1 MEIGAIIY
9 QKLKD
14 RPSQLKVVR
23 LLFEYGLSVKSKRVY
38 CGDVEISATALASAA
53 DVDRRVIPATIESIG
68 RDPKLSM
75 IFQYLRPTANFKEAA
90 KPLGWHVVSVTV
102 SKIKDKPGVLAT
114 VMRLISDS
122 GINIKQVIVDD
133 VEEEVKKAYIITD
146 SALPGRMY
154 AEIMDKEIVDAI
166 TIH

>member
-23 LLFEYGLSVKSKRVY
+23 LLFEYGLCVRSKKVY
-38 CGDVEISATALASAA
+38 AGDIEISATALATAA
-53 DVDRRVIPATIESIG
+53 EVDRRVIPATIESIIK
-68 RDPKLSM
+68 DPKLSL
-75 IFQYLRPTANFKEAA
+75 IFKNLRPTANFKEAA
-90 KPLGWHVVSVTV
+90 KNLGWHVVSVTV
-102 SKIKDKPGVLAT
+102 SKSKDRPGVLAT
-114 VMRLISDS
+114 VMRLISDA

-133 VEEEVKKAYIITD
+133 VEEDTKKAYIITE

>member
-23 LLFEYGLSVKSKRVY
+23 LLFEYGLCVKSKKVY
-38 CGDVEISATALASAA
+38 AGDIEISATALATAA
-53 DVDRRVIPATIESIG
+53 EVDRRVIPATIYSIIN
-68 RDPKLSM
+68 DPKLSL
-75 IFQYLRPTANFKEAA
+75 IFKNLHPTANFKEAA
-90 KPLGWHVVSVTV
+90 KSLGWHVVSVTI
-102 SKIKDKPGVLAT
+102 SKSKDRPGVLAT
-114 VMRLISDS
+114 VMRLISDA

-133 VEEEVKKAYIITD
+133 VEEDTKKAYIITE

-154 AEIMDKEIVDAI
+154 AEIMGKEIVDAI